1 MNKKKKKIS
10 DKSQKKML
18 MYVCFIC
25 VAAIC
30 IFGIGSMIYNS
41 YQLNDTSYLSS
52 NKQISKEFTNGSH
65 IRYITKDTQKSLP
78 KNSEWRTN
86 KKKEE
91 KLNKILNT
99 KEKDVKSYDVQLSE
113 D

>member
-1 MNKKKKKIS
+1 M
-10 DKSQKKML
+10 
-18 MYVCFIC
+18 
-25 VAAIC
+25 C
-30 IFGIGSMIYNS
+30 I
-41 YQLNDTSYLSS
+41 
-52 NKQISKEFTNGSH
+52 
-65 IRYITKDTQKSLP
+65 
-78 KNSEWRTN
+78 